1 MVKLDC
7 LSHGLPYYFLK
18 SPSKLVQKYTSLINA
33 IYQVK
38 AWNDQCQIFQVKNS
52 TFYCKDVQKKDCHS
66 LFLFF
71 FKINCS
77 LKPNLNSKLVISHFW
92 TSSYG
97 GSYKITIFLCVFL
110 YVCLSVCL
118 SLCLS
123 VCQFDIFFRNGSLV
137 FSDILKNILENIK
150 TYFFPGKLIFAQ
162 IWASSSQMT
171 PKQGFFEKSCHYF
184 FLEII

>member
-1 MVKLDC
+1 MISARFSRSKTRRFTVKMFRKRIAIA
-7 LSHGLPYYFLK
+7 YFC
-18 SPSKLVQKYTSLINA
+18 S
-33 IYQVK
+33 
-38 AWNDQCQIFQVKNS
+38 
-52 TFYCKDVQKKDCHS
+52 
-66 LFLFF
+66 F
-71 FKINCS
+71 FKINRS
-77 LKPNLNSKLVISHFW
+77 LIPYLNSILVISHFW

-97 GSYKITIFLCVFL
+97 GSYKITVFLCVFL

-123 VCQFDIFFRNGSLV
+123 VCQFDIFFRNGSLF

-171 PKQGFFEKSCHYF
+171 PK
-184 FLEII
+184 